1 MFSIIYHK
9 PKTYWIFINIIMLL
23 LMVIIGGI
31 TRLTDSG
38 LSMTEWSLIGGILP
52 PTSHLEWVNTFEKYK
67 LSPEFIY
74 KNYDMTLVEFKKIFF
89 WEYFHRIWGRLIG
102 LIFFIPLIYFWIT
115 KKFSNF
121 EKLFFSG
128 LLVLGSIQAFMG
140 WYMVKSGLVE
150 NPDVSHFRLSAHL
163 IIAFVIY
170 SLMLF
175 FLWTTL
181 TLARRNFEISDENSF
196 KVADRKSNG
205 LNIFLLLFSISLLLI
220 TVVSGAFVAGTKAGW
235 AYNNFPLMGDNIL
248 PPILINQ
255 DHSGFEELLNDLGF
269 IQFFHRILASTT
281 LLLLILV
288 AIYFVKNGTTSLIT
302 GLSKLL
308 LVSISA
314 QYILGILI
322 LKYFVPISLG
332 VTHQMGSLVVITIL
346 IVMLSEEIC
355 LGARKSSL
363 KHI

>member
-1 MFSIIYHK
+1 
-9 PKTYWIFINIIMLL
+9 
-23 LMVIIGGI
+23 
-31 TRLTDSG
+31 
-38 LSMTEWSLIGGILP
+38 
-52 PTSHLEWVNTFEKYK
+52 
-67 LSPEFIY
+67 
-74 KNYDMTLVEFKKIFF
+74 
-89 WEYFHRIWGRLIG
+89 
-102 LIFFIPLIYFWIT
+102 
-115 KKFSNF
+115 
-121 EKLFFSG
+121 
-128 LLVLGSIQAFMG
+128 
-140 WYMVKSGLVE
+140 MVKSGLVE

-281 LLLLILV
+281 LDFFDISCYLLCEKWD
-288 AIYFVKNGTTSLIT
+288 YIT
-302 GLSKLL
+302 YYRVIKTAFSFYIC
-308 LVSISA
+308 SIH
-314 QYILGILI
+314 IRNFNI
-322 LKYFVPISLG
+322 
-332 VTHQMGSLVVITIL
+332 
-346 IVMLSEEIC
+346 EIFC
-355 LGARKSSL
+355 SN
-363 KHI
+363 